1 MFTSYD
7 HTPREAVATVLD
19 NDEQATCATVKVSN
33 GEETFVIEYLNH
45 PDDEDAVYNVTTDGL
60 PNDVAGLSV
69 EESGPGYS
77 VVSTD
82 TATVEGV
89 LDDIGELAAATSDD
103 GRVGMREAATK
114 HVTAQSWDP
123 SLREAVSALV
133 QWLNPFAENPR
144 V

>member
-19 NDEQATCATVKVSN
+19 SDEHATCATVKVSN
-33 GEETFVIEYLNH
+33 GEETFAIEYLNH
-45 PDDEDAVYNVTTDGL
+45 PDDENAVYNVTTGSL
-60 PNDVAGLSV
+60 PDRVGQLAV

-89 LDDIGELAAATSDD
+89 LDEIGELAAATSDD
-103 GRVGMREAATK
+103 GRVGMRGAATK
-114 HVTAQSWDP
+114 HVSAQSWDP

-133 QWLNPFAENPR
+133 QWLNPFAENPQ